1 MILRQLE
8 EKDGEGPRL
17 DHTTRETRAE
27 QRTCVEIFGVGRTL
41 GIVW

>member
-17 DHTTRETRAE
+17 DTTTRESRAE